1 MARKSNLARD
11 EKRAKMHAKYTAK
24 RNELKEAGD
33 QDALANLPPNSSK
46 TRLKNRC
53 ALCGRPRSYMREF
66 GLCRLCF
73 REQAVK
79 GNIPGVTKASW

>member
-1 MARKSNLARD
+1 MARKSNIARD
-11 EKRAKMHAKYTAK
+11 KKRHALHAKHQQKRALM
-24 RNELKEAGD
+24 KEAS
-33 QDALANLPPNSSK
+33 DADGLAKLPANSSP

-53 ALCGRPRSYMREF
+53 SLCGRPRSYMREF

-73 REQAVK
+73 REQAVN

>member
-11 EKRAKMHAKYTAK
+11 AK
-24 RNELKEAGD
+24 RVKMNAKFNARRQELKETGD
-33 QDALANLPPNSSK
+33 LEGLAMLPPNSSQ

-53 ALCGRPRSYMREF
+53 ALCGRPRSYMRDF